1 MTLIL
6 RKDYKVAPPRL
17 RENPDRPGMAK
28 IAAGRAR
35 CREAEAV
42 TAAETQSPVPAQP
55 RLTRLCASFL
65 KWLKACAEAYAAAA
79 AYEDLSRLSDTE
91 LQHRG
96 LSRDVLARDLNER

>member
-1 MTLIL
+1 MTQIL

-28 IAAGRAR
+28 IAAGPAGR
-35 CREAEAV
+35 REAEAV
-42 TAAETQSPVPAQP
+42 TAAEARSPVPAQS
-55 RLTRLCASFL
+55 RLSRFRASFL
-65 KWLKACAEAYAAAA
+65 KWLKGCAEAYAAAA

>member
-17 RENPDRPGMAK
+17 RESPDRPGMART
-28 IAAGRAR
+28 AAGRAGR
-35 CREAEAV
+35 RQAEAAA
-42 TAAETQSPVPAQP
+42 AAETQSPEPAQS
-55 RLTRLCASFL
+55 RLTRLRASFL
-65 KWLKACAEAYAAAA
+65 KWLKGCAEAYAAAA